1 MNYGL
6 LVGVVMFFTGL
17 LATALSILLNKAIKD
32 NGKFNDGGLVTLITI
47 LCLSLM
53 ITFSGAIITIIYS
66 PILYGLV

>member
-53 ITFSGAIITIIYS
+53 ITFSGAIITIMYS
-66 PILYGLV
+66 PILYVLV

>member
-53 ITFSGAIITIIYS
+53 ISFSGAIITIMYS
-66 PILYGLV
+66 PILYVLV

>member
-1 MNYGL
+1 MNL
-6 LVGVVMFFTGL
+6 GL

-53 ITFSGAIITIIYS
+53 ITFSGAIITIMYS
-66 PILYGLV
+66 PILYVLV

>member
-17 LATALSILLNKAIKD
+17 LATALSILFNKAIKD
-32 NGKFNDGGLVTLITI
+32 NGKLNDGGLVTLITI

-53 ITFSGAIITIIYS
+53 ITFSGAIITLMYS
-66 PILYGLV
+66 PILYVLV

>member
-53 ITFSGAIITIIYS
+53 ITFSGAIITLMYS
-66 PILYGLV
+66 PILYVLV